1 MQEGQDRRRSRR
13 ITQGLFVGGFITFV
27 HLYCVQPLLPEF
39 SARFHVQPAA
49 ASLTLS
55 LSTIALAASMLVFGS
70 LSEIT
75 GRKSV
80 MVWSLVASSLLMV
93 FTGFAGSF
101 SMLLLFRLAEG
112 VALAGLPS
120 VAMAYLVDEVDPSIL
135 GAGMGLYIAGNGL
148 GGMTGRVLGGVLTD
162 YTSWPETVV
171 ILGVAGLAGA
181 AWFAWWL
188 PRSDS
193 RHRHGGGLGDLLAAL
208 RGHLR
213 DGPLLALCL
222 VAFCLMAAFVTLFNY
237 LAYDLMAPP
246 YGLSQS
252 QVGFLFL
259 AYLFGVVGSSLMGR
273 LSDRFGR
280 RWILLASVLT
290 MATGALT
297 TLSPLLTVKLVGLA
311 LVTFG
316 FFGAH
321 SISSGWV
328 GRQARSHRGQASS
341 LYLIAYYLGASLGGT
356 VGGFFLVG
364 WGWGGVTGF
373 VVALLLYPLGLAL
386 FPPRGLVG
394 MNVRGRH
401 DHSYG

>member
-1 MQEGQDRRRSRR
+1 MPGRQDRHRSRR

-39 SARFHVQPAA
+39 SARFHVAPAA

-55 LSTIALAASMLVFGS
+55 LSTVALAASMLVFGS
-70 LSEIT
+70 LSEVT

-80 MVWSLVASSLLMV
+80 MVWSLALSSLLMIL
-93 FTGFAGSF
+93 TALAGSF
-101 SMLLLFRLAEG
+101 SVLLAFRLLEG

-120 VAMAYLVDEVDPSIL
+120 VAMAYLVDEVDPSAL

-171 ILGVAGLAGA
+171 ILGSAGLVGA

-193 RHRHGGGLGDLLAAL
+193 RHRHGADLGALLKAL
-208 RGHLR
+208 GGHLR

-222 VAFCLMAAFVTLFNY
+222 VAFCLMASFVTLFNY

-246 YGLSQS
+246 YNLSQS
-252 QVGFLFL
+252 QIGVLFS
-259 AYLFGVVGSSLMGR
+259 AYLFGVIGSGLMGR

-280 RWILLASVLT
+280 RWILFGSAAI
-290 MATGALT
+290 MATGGLI
-297 TLSPLLTVKLVGLA
+297 TLATPLWPKLVGLA

-341 LYLIAYYLGASLGGT
+341 LYLIAYYLGASVGGT
-356 VGGFFLVG
+356 IGGFFLVG
-364 WGWGGVTGF
+364 WGWSGVVGF
-373 VVALLLYPLGLAL
+373 VVCLLIYPLALAL

-394 MNVRGRH
+394 AR
-401 DHSYG
+401 